1 MKREDPAVT
10 AMREHMLAH
19 LDTVA
24 DSDERRALTQ
34 ELQSYFYRYTF
45 SVKEIPGAF
54 AGWAV
59 FETGEI
65 TIAPWQLQAA
75 SAEALIEIAVFIGV
89 CFINGDTGPSADITD
104 MIP

>member
-10 AMREHMLAH
+10 ALRASMLAH

-45 SVKEIPGAF
+45 SVKEIPRRLLP
-54 AGWAV
+54 AGRCLRPAK
-59 FETGEI
+59 
-65 TIAPWQLQAA
+65 
-75 SAEALIEIAVFIGV
+75 SR
-89 CFINGDTGPSADITD
+89 
-104 MIP
+104 